1 VAAAPVGPFGVEF
14 RSVDKKCRSWTYEK
28 GPNDTGEREKR
39 GKERAKE
46 ERDTG
51 AAQEKKER
59 EGARP
64 NKERNHII
72 AEIETVGVEEEEE
85 RGRILLHLIFN

>member
-1 VAAAPVGPFGVEF
+1 MQI
-14 RSVDKKCRSWTYEK
+14 VDVPKRPERHGRKRE
-28 GPNDTGEREKR
+28 ERER
-39 GKERAKE
+39 TGKE

-72 AEIETVGVEEEEE
+72 SEIETVGVEEEEE